1 MNLYNIS
8 FQSLRRRKARTAYLL
23 IGLTLAVASFVTL
36 YVVADNVNRSVASNL
51 DEFGANIVI
60 VPGSDGL
67 NFNYGG
73 VNIADLNFNNRQL
86 KNEDIE
92 KIKSIKNKDN
102 LSIIAPKLLNPAVL
116 NGENI

>member
-51 DEFGANIVI
+51 DEFGTNIVI

-73 VNIADLNFNNRQL
+73 LNIANLKINNGQL
-86 KNEDIE
+86 ENEDIE
-92 KIKSIKNKDN
+92 KIKSIRNKDN
-102 LSIIAPKLLNPAVL
+102 LSIIAPKLLNSVII
-116 NGENI
+116 NG